1 VIRVEDLKDLHIAR
15 QVAELLDKE
24 NARLHARIDALIK
37 ENATLRGADGQKQ
50 LEIEVLKLQE
60 QMSALQR
67 KVFGASSERRP
78 HDDGAEGEK
87 KKPTPP
93 DGVREQKS
101 LPIEEVTHELAA
113 SERLCKSCGKP
124 LSEHGEPQDAYED
137 HTVVQR
143 RFVLQ
148 RHKVKHYACACGATA
163 EAPTPPR
170 LPGCGRYSLD
180 FAIEVAFEKWCTH
193 TPLERQVRI
202 MALEGLDIS
211 SNTLWEQA
219 ERLARVLGP
228 TLSALREYVVTAA
241 MLNADETPW
250 YMLKKGREKWWVWS
264 ICRDDA
270 VYYRVDES
278 RAHNVIVDMLQ
289 GFDGVLTV
297 DGYEAYGAAAKVLAK
312 GGTKIKVALCWA
324 HARRKFVEASESY
337 PECDEAL
344 DLLSELFLVERDL
357 PAWENIDDPLMREK
371 QLAHIREVRQQ
382 RSKPIVGKLKAW
394 AEKLR
399 PLPESKLGQA
409 ITYLSNQW
417 EGLNVFLDEP
427 RAPLSNNRAERE
439 LRTVVVGRK
448 NHYGSKSKRG
458 TEVAALFYSLIETA
472 ALCGVDPR
480 AYLRAA
486 AVAALSGQPP
496 LLPHVFKRSLG

>member
-1 VIRVEDLKDLHIAR
+1 MIRVEDLKDLHIAR

-24 NARLHARIDALIK
+24 NARLHARVESLLK
-37 ENATLRGADGQKQ
+37 ELATLRGGDAQKQ
-50 LEIEVLKLQE
+50 LELEVLKLQE
-60 QMSALQR
+60 QMSSLQR

-78 HDDGAEGEK
+78 HGDGAEGEK
-87 KKPTPP
+87 KKPAPP
-93 DGVREQKS
+93 AGVREQKS
-101 LPIEEVTHELAA
+101 LPLEEVTHEIA
-113 SERLCKSCGKP
+113 SPDRLCSKCGKT
-124 LSEHGEPQDAYED
+124 LCEHGEATDAYED
-137 HTVVQR
+137 VTVVQR

-148 RHKVKHYACACGATA
+148 HHKVKQYACECGATA
-163 EAPTPPR
+163 EAPTPLR

-228 TLSALREYVVTAA
+228 TYAALREYVVKAA

-264 ICRDDA
+264 ICREDA

-278 RAHNVIVDMLQ
+278 RAHGVVVELLQ
-289 GFDGVLTV
+289 GFEGVLTV
-297 DGYEAYGAAAKVLAK
+297 DGYEAYGTAQKALAK
-312 GGTKIKVALCWA
+312 SGTNIKVALCWA
-324 HARRKFVEASESY
+324 HARRKFVEASDSY
-337 PECDEAL
+337 PECAEVL
-344 DLLSELFLVERDL
+344 DLFAELFLVERDL
-357 PAWENIDDPLMREK
+357 PDWEHIDDPLLRHK
-371 QLAHIREVRQQ
+371 QLAYIRDVRQQ
-382 RSKPIVGKLKAW
+382 RSRPIVDKIKAW
-394 AEKLR
+394 SEKLR
-399 PLPESKLGQA
+399 PLPQSKLGLA
-409 ITYLSNQW
+409 INYLHNQW
-417 EGLNVFLDEP
+417 SGLQVFLDEP

-439 LRTVVVGRK
+439 LRNVVVGRK

-486 AVAALSGQPP
+486 AQAAIRDELP
-496 LLPHVFKRSLG
+496 LLPHDFKRALG